1 MPTTKSY
8 QEESDNAFLKIDS
21 TETVRVWSRLTPRR
35 EEWRF
40 VHRQGTTIRTSI
52 HTHIHMHTDIFFSL
66 MMHHNIHIMYII
78 SKHTSY
84 IICDFSYVYFY
95 SCFYLLFWFKTSK
108 WHAQVISVMALNTT
122 LTHAEGK
129 VLWRLQGTQPR
140 PGQAPPRSSH
150 FQRDHTGQWSWGHTL
165 LYRAARS
172 PLGHMKHRHCVS
184 VLGEEPLKGMGWGYA
199 RLGGWERQKSRAS
212 CTAKWSTS
220 GGPERQHR
228 TWTAT

>member
-1 MPTTKSY
+1 
-8 QEESDNAFLKIDS
+8 
-21 TETVRVWSRLTPRR
+21 
-35 EEWRF
+35 
-40 VHRQGTTIRTSI
+40 
-52 HTHIHMHTDIFFSL
+52 
-66 MMHHNIHIMYII
+66 
-78 SKHTSY
+78 
-84 IICDFSYVYFY
+84 
-95 SCFYLLFWFKTSK
+95 
-108 WHAQVISVMALNTT
+108 MALNTT
-122 LTHAEGK
+122 PTHAEGK

-184 VLGEEPLKGMGWGYA
+184 VLGEEPLKGMGRGYT

-220 GGPERQHR
+220 GGPEK
-228 TWTAT
+228 TAPHLNGYISADKSPDFASIWLPLLHMGDVRSVSQGVCDNDR